1 MALLM
6 LLTKKRDPDES
17 AVCPNLRG
25 ARMTKRGLTM
35 TIIKMGLGSPGGTVS
50 STSSCLN
57 SSTALACT
65 MSDVDVVFGADREV
79 F

>member
-1 MALLM
+1 LKLLR

-17 AVCPNLRG
+17 AVCPHLAG
-25 ARMTKRGLTM
+25 ASVNKRGLTM

-57 SSTALACT
+57 SSTALAWT
-65 MSDVDVVFGADREV
+65 MLNIDVVFGADQEV
-79 F
+79 C